1 MGVSNRFL
9 HISLLHH
16 CCHSLAATA
25 GLLPRRLLASAV
37 LVSLSFVSA
46 GCGDGEEQAPG
57 AAASGET
64 PAVANAEPTKTPS
77 AASSGSSEKS
87 AESGDERVEFKPL
100 SLSGLKGKGSAGSDT
115 TAKKLSPTE
124 QIQSV
129 ISHLQPL
136 QILLGQWRGTTRRE
150 YENFKAVDQHEWVW
164 DLRTKP
170 DQPALVIQSDKSPYV
185 KSGRLTWDTTAQKFQ
200 LTTTDANGVA
210 RSFTGDYS
218 EPVHEVVGSDDK
230 LHKVFTILFD
240 QEKAGS
246 DGEQW
251 QLAIAQQENNRY
263 LLEVGKRRGQAAAFN
278 RFDTVSTQREGTSL
292 AASDTDYAEK
302 TCIISEGLGTT
313 EVTYKGRSYWVCCS
327 GCRAAFDEDPEKWIA
342 LAAQRDKEKD
352 KK

>member
-1 MGVSNRFL
+1 MVTWRQKIAEVVSRMSSRQ
-9 HISLLHH
+9 SL
-16 CCHSLAATA
+16 SLFGCSA
-25 GLLPRRLLASAV
+25 AV
-37 LVSLSFVSA
+37 LMGLA
-46 GCGDGEEQAPG
+46 GCGDGEGPTPTDAPTT
-57 AAASGET
+57 APVANDTSASGKT
-64 PAVANAEPTKTPS
+64 GDVAAGATE
-77 AASSGSSEKS
+77 SSD
-87 AESGDERVEFKPL
+87 DERVEFKPL
-100 SLSGLKGKGSAGSDT
+100 NLSALKGKGKDT
-115 TAKKLSPTE
+115 GDNGPRKLSPTE

-136 QILLGQWRGTTRRE
+136 QVLLGQWRGTTRRE

-164 DLRTKP
+164 DLRTTP
-170 DQPALVIQSDKSPYV
+170 EQPALVINSDKSPYV
-185 KSGRLTWDTTAQKFQ
+185 KSGRLTWDTATQKF
-200 LTTTDANGVA
+200 LLSTTDAGGVT
-210 RSFTGDYS
+210 RTFTGDYS

-230 LHKVFTILFD
+230 LHKVFTLLFD
-240 QEKAGS
+240 QDKAGE

-263 LLEVGKRRGQAAAFN
+263 LLEVGKRRGQASFN

-302 TCIISEGLGTT
+302 ACIISEGLGTM
-313 EVTYKGRSYWVCCS
+313 EITYKGRSYWVCCT

>member
-1 MGVSNRFL
+1 MIAWRQTISVVAGGMLGGRCRRFPGYFAAILMGL
-9 HISLLHH
+9 
-16 CCHSLAATA
+16 
-25 GLLPRRLLASAV
+25 
-37 LVSLSFVSA
+37 A
-46 GCGDGEEQAPG
+46 GCGDGETPTPGDVPTTATASNDAPTSTG
-57 AAASGET
+57 KADA
-64 PAVANAEPTKTPS
+64 PR
-77 AASSGSSEKS
+77 GSVEAKD
-87 AESGDERVEFKPL
+87 DEHVEFKPL
-100 SLSGLKGKGSAGSDT
+100 NLSALKGKGKDSSEGGP
-115 TAKKLSPTE
+115 KKLSATE

-136 QILLGQWRGTTRRE
+136 QVLLGQRRGTTRRE

-170 DQPALVIQSDKSPYV
+170 EQPALVISSDKSPYV
-185 KSGRLTWDTTAQKFQ
+185 KSGRLTWDTATQKFV
-200 LTTTDANGVA
+200 LSTTDPGGVT
-210 RSFTGDYS
+210 RTFTGDYS

-230 LHKVFTILFD
+230 LHKVFTLLFD
-240 QEKAGS
+240 QDKAGE

-263 LLEVGKRRGQAAAFN
+263 LLEVGKRRGQASFN

-302 TCIISEGLGTT
+302 ACIISEGLGTT
-313 EVTYKGRSYWVCCS
+313 EVTYKGRSYWVCCT

>member
-1 MGVSNRFL
+1 MVTGRQTVSIVVRGMLSGRSRSILGGFAAVVMG
-9 HISLLHH
+9 
-16 CCHSLAATA
+16 
-25 GLLPRRLLASAV
+25 
-37 LVSLSFVSA
+37 LS
-46 GCGDGEEQAPG
+46 GCGDGDAP
-57 AAASGET
+57 T
-64 PAVANAEPTKTPS
+64 PAEAAPASVTSNDAPASPKSGDVAKDSS
-77 AASSGSSEKS
+77 AAKD
-87 AESGDERVEFKPL
+87 DEPVEFKPL
-100 SLSGLKGKGSAGSDT
+100 NLSALKGKGKESSEGGP
-115 TAKKLSPTE
+115 KKLSATE

-136 QILLGQWRGTTRRE
+136 QVLLGQWRGTTRRE

-170 DQPALVIQSDKSPYV
+170 EQPALVINSDKSPYM
-185 KSGRLTWDTTAQKFQ
+185 KSGRLTWDTASQKF
-200 LTTTDANGVA
+200 LLSATDAGGVT
-210 RSFTGDYS
+210 RTFTGDYS

-230 LHKVFTILFD
+230 LHKVFTLLFVED
-240 QEKAGS
+240 KGED

-263 LLEVGKRRGQAAAFN
+263 LLEVGKRRGQASFN

-302 TCIISEGLGTT
+302 ACIISEGLGTM
-313 EVTYKGRSYWVCCS
+313 ELMYKGRSYWVCCT

-352 KK
+352 NK

>member
-1 MGVSNRFL
+1 MSATCLFQLCCSREHHAQAASTCVSL
-9 HISLLHH
+9 V
-16 CCHSLAATA
+16 
-25 GLLPRRLLASAV
+25 RRLATTALMASLV
-37 LVSLSFVSA
+37 LSTN
-46 GCGDGEEQAPG
+46 GCGDGEGDAPAAAAPG
-57 AAASGET
+57 DAPVVAGTDAPKAASTTNDG
-64 PAVANAEPTKTPS
+64 AKNS
-77 AASSGSSEKS
+77 AGPD
-87 AESGDERVEFKPL
+87 DEHVEFKPL
-100 SLSGLKGKGSAGSDT
+100 SLSGLKGKGGGRSDT
-115 TAKKLSPTE
+115 AEKKLSSTE

-164 DLRTKP
+164 DLRTSP
-170 DQPALVIQSDKSPYV
+170 SQPALVIKSDKSPYV
-185 KSGRLTWDTTAQKFQ
+185 KAGRLTWDTATQKFQ
-200 LTTTDANGVA
+200 LTTTDAGGVS
-210 RSFTGDYS
+210 RNFIGDYS

-240 QEKAGS
+240 QDKAGS
-246 DGEQW
+246 DGELW

>member
-1 MGVSNRFL
+1 MGSWRQTV
-9 HISLLHH
+9 
-16 CCHSLAATA
+16 SLAGSEMFSSQSRIFLGCAA
-25 GLLPRRLLASAV
+25 AV
-37 LVSLSFVSA
+37 MLSLT
-46 GCGDGEEQAPG
+46 GCGDGDEAAPTET
-57 AAASGET
+57 APAPVASNDAQPAPKTGET
-64 PAVANAEPTKTPS
+64 AKGSSPTKN
-77 AASSGSSEKS
+77 
-87 AESGDERVEFKPL
+87 DERVEFKPL
-100 SLSGLKGKGSAGSDT
+100 NLSALKGKGKDSSDGGP
-115 TAKKLSPTE
+115 KKLSATE

-136 QILLGQWRGTTRRE
+136 QVLLGQWRGTTRRE

-170 DQPALVIQSDKSPYV
+170 EQPALVINSDKSPYV
-185 KSGRLTWDTTAQKFQ
+185 KSGRLTWDTSTQKF
-200 LTTTDANGVA
+200 LLSTTDAGGVT
-210 RSFTGDYS
+210 RTFTGDYS

-230 LHKVFTILFD
+230 LHKVFTLLFD
-240 QEKAGS
+240 QDKAGE

-263 LLEVGKRRGQAAAFN
+263 LLEVGKRRGQASFN

-302 TCIISEGLGTT
+302 ACIISEGLGTT
-313 EVTYKGRSYWVCCS
+313 EVTYKGRSYWVCCT